1 MSPKRDLAEAE
12 SCVMVLVEERTAKDQ
27 KIEEMTSQ
35 QGELE
40 LAAQKPESELNTL
53 RSKSSADPEA
63 TREMLRGLQ
72 ESEAHAEEAVKGL
85 QESYSQAEASLQ
97 TVQEQ
102 LAESELRVA
111 ALEKKRERL

>member
-102 LAESELRVA
+102 LAELRVA